1 MSELRQIEARIY
13 NEDRIEE
20 LLEHLDCW
28 NIMTEQHGILY
39 VAGLP
44 EGDNPR
50 SVQIKNIES
59 LSVNIRSKG
68 ITGSIFDLVSYILY
82 GSETEQ
88 ERKDTLSRSKFWI
101 CNKLNYPEF
110 IDEFYKVTSD
120 IQTPDKGYNDWLKKV
135 SVKKNQKDVI
145 NEVLPEKYIKEYTVV
160 PYYGWYKEGLNIS
173 TQKHF
178 QISIDVNTERITF
191 PVHNKNGEIIGIKGR
206 YCGKNKEIEE
216 KYKYLYLVPCNK
228 SIELFNLHRAL
239 PHINRLK
246 EVIIV
251 EGGKTT
257 MFLTQWKYPNSVSIE
272 GDSLSP
278 IQIKLLKDLGLD
290 IKYIFAF
297 DKDKDAEYVKK
308 EALKLTGRMKYG
320 IIDIE
325 NNLEH
330 KDSPTDKGKEVW
342 DNLYK
347 NNKYK
352 I

>member
-1 MSELRQIEARIY
+1 MSELRQIESKIY

-20 LLEHLDCW
+20 LLEYLDCW
-28 NIMTEQHGILY
+28 DIMTEQYGILY

-44 EGDNPR
+44 DGDNSR
-50 SVQIKNIES
+50 SVQIKNTES

-68 ITGSIFDLVSYILY
+68 ITGSIFDLVSYIIF

-88 ERKDTLSRSKFWI
+88 EMKDTLSKSKFWI

-110 IDEFYKVTSD
+110 IDEFYRVTSD
-120 IQTPDKGYNDWLKKV
+120 TQEPVKNYNEWLKKASTKINKSNTLNV
-135 SVKKNQKDVI
+135 VLSDKYI
-145 NEVLPEKYIKEYTVV
+145 NEYEII
-160 PYYGWYKEGLNIS
+160 PYYKWFKEGLSIT
-173 TQKHF
+173 TQKYF
-178 QISIDVNTERITF
+178 QIGIDVNTERITF
-191 PVHNKNGEIIGIKGR
+191 PVHNKNGELIGIKGR
-206 YCGKNKEIEE
+206 YCGKNKEIED
-216 KYKYLYLVPCNK
+216 KYKYLYLIPCNK
-228 SIELFNLHRAL
+228 SLELFNLHRAL
-239 PHINRLK
+239 PHIQRLK
-246 EVIIV
+246 EVIVV

-257 MFLTQWKYPNSVSIE
+257 MFLKQWNYPNAVSIE

-278 IQIKLLKDLGLD
+278 PQIKLLKELGLD

-308 EALKLTGRMKYG
+308 EASKLTGRMKYG

-342 DNLYK
+342 DSLYK
-347 NNKYK
+347 NNIYK

>member
-1 MSELRQIEARIY
+1 MSELRKIESKIY
-13 NEDRIEE
+13 NEDRIED
-20 LLEHLDCW
+20 LLEHLGCW
-28 NIMTEQHGILY
+28 DIMTEQYGILY

-44 EGDNPR
+44 EGDNSR
-50 SVQIKNIES
+50 SVQIKNTES

-68 ITGSIFDLVSYILY
+68 ITGSIFDLVSYIIF

-88 ERKDTLSRSKFWI
+88 EMRDTLSKSKFWI

-110 IDEFYKVTSD
+110 IDEFYRVTAD
-120 IQTPDKGYNDWLKKV
+120 IEEPIKNYNEWLKKA
-135 SVKKNQKDVI
+135 SVKENKNDVL
-145 NEVLPEKYIKEYTVV
+145 NKVLSDKYIKDYEVV
-160 PYYGWYKEGLNIS
+160 PYYGWYKEGLSIA
-173 TQKHF
+173 TQKYF
-178 QISIDVNTERITF
+178 QIGIDVNSERITF
-191 PVHNKNGEIIGIKGR
+191 PIHNKNGEMIGVKGR
-206 YCGKNKEIEE
+206 YCGKNKEIED

-239 PHINRLK
+239 PHIKRLK
-246 EVIIV
+246 EAIVV

-257 MFLTQWKYPNSVSIE
+257 MFLKQWKYPNAVSIE

-278 IQIKLLKDLGLD
+278 MQIKLLKDLGLD

-297 DKDKDAEYVKK
+297 DKDKNAEYVKK
-308 EALKLTGRMKYG
+308 EASKLTGRMKYG
-320 IIDIE
+320 IIDVE

-342 DNLYK
+342 DDLYK
-347 NNKYK
+347 NNIYK

>member
-20 LLEHLDCW
+20 LLEHLECW

-44 EGDNPR
+44 EGDNSR
-50 SVQIKNIES
+50 SVQVKNIES

-68 ITGSIFDLVSYILY
+68 ITGSIFDLVSYIIF

-88 ERKDTLSRSKFWI
+88 ERKETLSKSKFWI

-120 IQTPDKGYNDWLKKV
+120 IQTPVKGYNDWLKKASKKDREDNV
-135 SVKKNQKDVI
+135 SNVVLSNEYI
-145 NEVLPEKYIKEYTVV
+145 NDYQTV
-160 PYYGWYKEGLNIS
+160 PYYGWYKEGLSIS
-173 TQKHF
+173 TQKYF
-178 QISIDVNTERITF
+178 QIGIDVNTERITF
-191 PVHNKNGEIIGIKGR
+191 PVHNKHGEMIGIKGR
-206 YCGKNKEIEE
+206 YCGKNKEIEDR
-216 KYKYLYLVPCNK
+216 YKYLYLIPCNK

-239 PHINRLK
+239 PHISRLK

-257 MFLTQWKYPNSVSIE
+257 MFLTQWNYPNVVSIE

-278 IQIKLLKDLGLD
+278 MQIKLLKDLGLD
-290 IKYIFAF
+290 IKYIFAY
-297 DKDKDAEYVKK
+297 DKDKNAEYVKK
-308 EALKLTGRMKYG
+308 EASKLTGRMKYG
-320 IIDIE
+320 IIDLE

>member
-1 MSELRQIEARIY
+1 MSELRQIESKIY

-20 LLEHLDCW
+20 LLEHLGCW
-28 NIMTEQHGILY
+28 DIMTEQYGILY

-44 EGDNPR
+44 EGDNSR
-50 SVQIKNIES
+50 SVQIKNTES

-68 ITGSIFDLVSYILY
+68 ITGSIFDLVSYIVF
-82 GSETEQ
+82 GSENEQ
-88 ERKDTLSRSKFWI
+88 EMRDTLSKSKFWI

-110 IDEFYKVTSD
+110 IDEFYRVTSD
-120 IQTPDKGYNDWLKKV
+120 IEEPIKNYNEWLKKASTKV
-135 SVKKNQKDVI
+135 NMSNTMNVVLSDKYI
-145 NEVLPEKYIKEYTVV
+145 NEYEIV
-160 PYYGWYKEGLNIS
+160 PYYKWHKEGLSIA
-173 TQKHF
+173 TQKYF
-178 QISIDVNTERITF
+178 QIGIDVNTERITF
-191 PVHNKNGEIIGIKGR
+191 PVHNKQGELIGVKGR
-206 YCGKNKEIEE
+206 YCGKNKEIED
-216 KYKYLYLVPCNK
+216 KYKYLYLKPCNK

-239 PHINRLK
+239 PHIKRLK

-257 MFLTQWKYPNSVSIE
+257 MFLTQWKHPNAVSIE

-278 IQIKLLKDLGLD
+278 MQIKLLKELGLD
-290 IKYIFAF
+290 IKYIFAY

-308 EALKLTGRMKYG
+308 EASKLTGRMKYG

-347 NNKYK
+347 NNIYK

>member
-20 LLEHLDCW
+20 LLEYLDCW

-44 EGDNPR
+44 EGNNPR
-50 SVQIKNIES
+50 SVQVKNIES

-88 ERKDTLSRSKFWI
+88 ERKDTLSKSKFWI

-110 IDEFYKVTSD
+110 IDEFYRVTSD
-120 IQTPDKGYNDWLKKV
+120 IQSPEKGYNDWLKSFCKGK
-135 SVKKNQKDVI
+135 SKDVI

-191 PVHNKNGEIIGIKGR
+191 PVHNKHGKMIGIKGR
-206 YCGKNKEIEE
+206 YCGKTK
-216 KYKYLYLVPCNK
+216 K
-228 SIELFNLHRAL
+228 SK
-239 PHINRLK
+239 IN
-246 EVIIV
+246 
-251 EGGKTT
+251 T
-257 MFLTQWKYPNSVSIE
+257 N
-272 GDSLSP
+272 
-278 IQIKLLKDLGLD
+278 
-290 IKYIFAF
+290 IF
-297 DKDKDAEYVKK
+297 
-308 EALKLTGRMKYG
+308 
-320 IIDIE
+320 I
-325 NNLEH
+325 
-330 KDSPTDKGKEVW
+330 
-342 DNLYK
+342 
-347 NNKYK
+347 
-352 I
+352 

>member
-1 MSELRQIEARIY
+1 MSDLRQIESKIY

-20 LLEHLDCW
+20 LLEHLGCW
-28 NIMTEQHGILY
+28 DIMTEQYGILY
-39 VAGLP
+39 VAALP
-44 EGDNPR
+44 EGDNSR
-50 SVQIKNIES
+50 SVQIKNTES

-68 ITGSIFDLVSYILY
+68 ITGSIFDLVSYIIF

-88 ERKDTLSRSKFWI
+88 EMRDTLSKSKFWI

-110 IDEFYKVTSD
+110 IDEFYRVTSD
-120 IQTPDKGYNDWLKKV
+120 IEEPIKNYNEWLKKA
-135 SVKKNQKDVI
+135 SVKENKNDVL
-145 NEVLPEKYIKEYTVV
+145 NKVLSDKYINDYEVV
-160 PYYGWYKEGLNIS
+160 PYYGWYKEGLSIA
-173 TQKHF
+173 TQKYF
-178 QISIDVNTERITF
+178 QIGIDVNSERITF
-191 PVHNKNGEIIGIKGR
+191 PIHNKNGEMIGIKGR
-206 YCGKNKEIEE
+206 YCGKNKEIED

-239 PHINRLK
+239 PHIKRLK
-246 EVIIV
+246 EAIVV

-257 MFLTQWKYPNSVSIE
+257 MFLKQWKYPNAVSIE

-278 IQIKLLKDLGLD
+278 MQIKLLKDLGLD

-308 EALKLTGRMKYG
+308 EASKLTGRMKYG
-320 IIDIE
+320 IIDVE

-342 DNLYK
+342 DDLYK
-347 NNKYK
+347 NNIYK